1 MIEKDTE
8 RAISEQSVRK
18 PRKPS
23 KRRRDETG
31 DPSMRRKTRA
41 KDTSGQDSA
50 PDDMEELAHGQIVIV
65 SARWV
70 LVLAG
75 LLLTLWDPGAIGSL
89 RIEILLIL
97 LMAVA
102 NFYLHAQALMRRPI
116 LPQIIY
122 AASAGD
128 LAIVTIFVIMAGG
141 FSSNL
146 YTFYFPAVLAFSVV
160 FPTAITFLY
169 IASTAALYTLI
180 SLGSFVVTG
189 VGYSMAEN
197 DLQVLVTRL
206 LVLAAIAVCGNI
218 YWRIERDRRLAAT
231 EAREEL
237 VAEIDRRASE
247 DDLEPGRYPPVYE
260 RS

>member
-1 MIEKDTE
+1 M
-8 RAISEQSVRK
+8 
-18 PRKPS
+18 
-23 KRRRDETG
+23 
-31 DPSMRRKTRA
+31 
-41 KDTSGQDSA
+41 
-50 PDDMEELAHGQIVIV
+50 
-65 SARWV
+65 
-70 LVLAG
+70 
-75 LLLTLWDPGAIGSL
+75 
-89 RIEILLIL
+89 
-97 LMAVA
+97 
-102 NFYLHAQALMRRPI
+102 
-116 LPQIIY
+116 
-122 AASAGD
+122 
-128 LAIVTIFVIMAGG
+128 
-141 FSSNL
+141 
-146 YTFYFPAVLAFSVV
+146 FSVV

-197 DLQVLVTRL
+197 DLQVLVTRV

-247 DDLEPGRYPPVYE
+247 DDLESGRYPSVYE

>member
-1 MIEKDTE
+1 MIRKYNAKD
-8 RAISEQSVRK
+8 ISEQGS
-18 PRKPS
+18 
-23 KRRRDETG
+23 E
-31 DPSMRRKTRA
+31 
-41 KDTSGQDSA
+41 
-50 PDDMEELAHGQIVIV
+50 PDDVDELAHGQIVIV

-75 LLLTLWDPGAIGSL
+75 LLLTLWNPGAIGSL

-97 LMAVA
+97 FMAVA

-141 FSSNL
+141 FESNL

-160 FPTAITFLY
+160 FPTALTFLY
-169 IASTAALYTLI
+169 IASTAALYSLI
-180 SLGSFVVTG
+180 SLGSFTVTA
-189 VGYSMAEN
+189 VSNTMAEN
-197 DLQVLVTRL
+197 DLQVLVTRV

-231 EAREEL
+231 EAREQL

-247 DDLEPGRYPPVYE
+247 DELEPGRNPSVYE